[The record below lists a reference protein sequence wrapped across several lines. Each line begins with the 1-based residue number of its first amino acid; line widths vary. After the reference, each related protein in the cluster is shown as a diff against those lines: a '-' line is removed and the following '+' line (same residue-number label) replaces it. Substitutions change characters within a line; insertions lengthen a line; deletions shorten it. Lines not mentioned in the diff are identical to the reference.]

1 MKRIKEM
8 WRTMRQNWKKR
19 NAESMRKNAERTS
32 ERVLQVREYEN
43 SIFICMD
50 DVPLLTAEQLSDDII
65 STLWKMREL
74 YVGYSLE
81 KKMQGNGKQD

>member
-19 NAESMRKNAERTS
+19 NVESMRKNAERTS

-43 SIFICMD
+43 DIFICMD
-50 DVPLLTAEQLSDDII
+50 DVPLLAAEQLSGDII
-65 STLWKMREL
+65 ATLWQMREL
-74 YVGYSLE
+74 YVGYTLE
-81 KKMQGNGKQD
+81 KKMHGNGKQD